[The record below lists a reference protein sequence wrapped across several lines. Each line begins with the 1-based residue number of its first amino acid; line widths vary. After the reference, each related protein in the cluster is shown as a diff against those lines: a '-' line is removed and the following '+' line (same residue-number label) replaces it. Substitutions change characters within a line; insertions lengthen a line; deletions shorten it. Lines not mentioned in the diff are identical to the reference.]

1 VPTQDNFLIGAAVGS
16 GLAASAAERGGA
28 DFLLAINAGRMRNM
42 GSPSAAGILPIADA
56 TQSTM
61 SFSKDEV
68 LSRSFIPVL
77 VGVNVMGYSNDPV
90 QIIDDVVQQGFDGVV
105 NFPSAIHYP
114 SSMQHILERGNRG
127 VGREVEVLKEAKS
140 RGLKTLF
147 YCANRTQARLGADAC
162 LDMILLNFG
171 WNAGGAFGHTAS
183 TSLEEVAFKTL
194 EIGRFV
200 KRINPDTRFLL
211 EGGPIVTS
219 QDLERVVELADVDGY
234 VGGST
239 IERLPMENAVGN
251 LIAAYRQAGNRKTNF
266 STSEQNLLRWG
277 HDIGAAGKSS
287 ELMKCLLTLKR
298 LAPLKNPV
306 FLQHY
311 PGADVIWVLRALEHL
326 AENINV
332 QVLRPGLEDK
342 HGASGRRLFGEQ
354 RDGVYKQGALCDKEC
369 ATIIVHAPERL
380 SPRTQRRLA
389 RAITEERYMAI
400 GSRRWRP
407 VTARCIFLSDSWTDS
422 IPPDS
427 LDPLL
432 AELMQSHQVVVPPL
446 KDRTDDIPA
455 LIQMRLRQVGLEKN
469 QWPVLE
475 PSALIHLRNHDWTGN
490 EKELYAILN
499 ELVLFSEHN
508 SGTDIDSKI
517 DIEQLELAIKRMQA
531 ANSDLPVASRTE
543 KAKIIESLWRH
554 NFHRGRSA
562 AALGISRKTL
572 YNKIRR
578 YDLDS

>member
-1 VPTQDNFLIGAAVGS
+1 MQDNFLIGAAVGS

-68 LSRSFIPVL
+68 LSRSSIPVL
-77 VGVNVMGYSNDPV
+77 VGVNVMGHCNEPV
-90 QIIDDVVQQGFDGVV
+90 QIIDDVVQQGFNGVV
-105 NFPSAIHYP
+105 NFPSAMHYP
-114 SSMQHILERGNRG
+114 PSMQRILERGNRG
-127 VGREVEVLKEAKS
+127 VGREVQVLQEAKS

-200 KRINPDTRFLL
+200 KRIHPDTRFLL

-219 QDLERVVELADVDGY
+219 EDLERVVELADVDGY

-251 LIAAYRQAGNRKTNF
+251 LIAAYRQAGNRKTNI
-266 STSEQNLLRWG
+266 STSQQSLLRWG
-277 HDIGAAGKSS
+277 YDLGVAGKSL
-287 ELMKCLLTLKR
+287 ELCKCLLALKR

-311 PGADVIWVLRALEHL
+311 PGADIVWVLRALDHL
-326 AENINV
+326 AENKNA
-332 QVLRPGLEDK
+332 QVLRPGIEDK
-342 HGASGRRLFGEQ
+342 HGASGRRLFGVH
-354 RDGVYKQGALCDKEC
+354 RDGVNKPGALGDKDC

-389 RAITEERYMAI
+389 RAITEERYLAI
-400 GSRRWRP
+400 GSRRWQP
-407 VTARCIFLSDSWTDS
+407 VTARCIFLSDSWTHS
-422 IPPDS
+422 IPPDT
-427 LDPLL
+427 LDRLL
-432 AELMQSHQVVVPPL
+432 AELMQSHLVVVPPL

-455 LIQMRLRQVGLEKN
+455 LIQMRLRQVGVEKN
-469 QWPVLE
+469 RWPVME
-475 PSALIHLRNHDWTGN
+475 PSALMHLRNHEWTGN
-490 EKELYAILN
+490 EKELYALLN
-499 ELVLFSEHN
+499 ELVLFSDKN
-508 SGTDIDSKI
+508 SGSDIDANI
-517 DIEQLELAIKRMQA
+517 DIEQLELAFKRLEVAQ
-531 ANSDLPVASRTE
+531 SSLPAVSKTE

-572 YNKIRR
+572 YNKIRY